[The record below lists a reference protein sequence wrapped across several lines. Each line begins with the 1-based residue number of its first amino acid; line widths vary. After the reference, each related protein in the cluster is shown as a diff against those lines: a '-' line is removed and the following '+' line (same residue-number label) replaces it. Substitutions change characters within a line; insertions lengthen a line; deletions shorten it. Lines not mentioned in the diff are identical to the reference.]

1 MTKDEILVI
10 RCNMMLYP
18 DELEQER
25 QKVME
30 QLKDGVVVLPGY
42 MQPVIVPKDV
52 EIKMVDYRGDIS
64 ELKGE

>member
-25 QKVME
+25 KKVME

-52 EIKMVDYRGDIS
+52 EIKMEDYKGDKI
-64 ELKGE
+64 

>member
-25 QKVME
+25 KKVME

-52 EIKMVDYRGDIS
+52 EIKMEDY
-64 ELKGE
+64 KGE

>member
-10 RCNMMLYP
+10 RCNLMLYP
-18 DELEQER
+18 NELEQER
-25 QKVME
+25 KKVME

-52 EIKMVDYRGDIS
+52 EIRLEGEKDVD
-64 ELKGE
+64 

>member
-10 RCNMMLYP
+10 RCNLTLYP
-18 DELEQER
+18 NELEQER
-25 QKVME
+25 KKVME

-52 EIKMVDYRGDIS
+52 EIRLEGEKDVD
-64 ELKGE
+64 